1 MQYEELPVPG
11 DDTWDQQPEPP
22 TQSYDL
28 WTRTNL
34 GENFPDPITP
44 LSATL
49 WPTFF
54 LLGRMPTKAERS
66 ADAPPLPKFQRF
78 YGRVYVNE
86 GVVIHSAVEAGIPT
100 SFIDTTWGSS
110 GRGLRKSDES
120 FHFFRL
126 LRRLPS
132 MARIGMSQARQQP
145 KTPKQ
150 KEQKD

>member
-11 DDTWDQQPEPP
+11 DDSWDQQSEPP
-22 TQSYDL
+22 TQPYDL

-86 GVVIHSAVEAGIPT
+86 GVVIHSAVDHARQSHEVSVCDSGTRCRCLLLPR
-100 SFIDTTWGSS
+100 SS
-110 GRGLRKSDES
+110 CKQVDR
-120 FHFFRL
+120 
-126 LRRLPS
+126 
-132 MARIGMSQARQQP
+132 QARAGYCACP
-145 KTPKQ
+145 GALRCLHR
-150 KEQKD
+150 